1 MAAGLRGGVRNKTP
15 LGKSGLL
22 AGWMSVLDTG
32 EFGDRPASEFLEELT
47 TILRHTITIAVGLF
61 RQFLNVLGLIIN
73 VYNRV
78 QALSF
83 ALLSM
88 VFYRNPVSTLEV
100 FRYSKH
106 FCKNA
111 FELRWATLSQPKFFD
126 IQN

>member
-1 MAAGLRGGVRNKTP
+1 MAAGLRGGVCNKTP

-22 AGWMSVLDTG
+22 AGWISVLDTA
-32 EFGDRPASEFLEELT
+32 EFGDRPANEFLEELT
-47 TILRHTITIAVGLF
+47 TILRHTITVAVGLF
-61 RQFLNVLGLIIN
+61 RQLLGVLRLIIN

-106 FCKNA
+106 FCKDA
-111 FELRWATLSQPKFFD
+111 FELRWTT
-126 IQN
+126 